1 MERLYVEKY
10 GGSSV
15 ATPELIKK
23 IAESYKPKIE
33 NGAKFITT
41 LSAMG
46 KTTDNL
52 IALAKEISKKP
63 NPRELDML
71 LATGEQVSVALF
83 CIACAEI
90 GIKAISLNAFQAG
103 IKSDE
108 NFNSAIIKS
117 IDKQR
122 LKKYLEEYDVIA
134 VTGFQGITEDYDLTT
149 LGRGGSDTTAV
160 AIAAVMGVDC
170 SIYSDVAGVYSID
183 PKLFPKAKK
192 LKYVSYDEMLEMA
205 FQGAKVLHSRSVEI
219 AKKYKVKIYCG
230 KTLSKKEGTYV
241 VDENHILEAPLVT
254 GASFMDNQTRATVYG
269 IPKNFELLQEMFK
282 KIAEQKLN
290 VDMISVIA
298 NTKDMSVSLTIVN
311 DKIEELQEIIREYFA
326 AYGDFNM
333 SFDRDN
339 VKISIIGVGM
349 RNGIGAAYR
358 FFNAM
363 KNVPI
368 KMITT
373 SEIKISC
380 LISSEFK
387 EIALESLAK
396 EFNLLDENISNEND

>member
-1 MERLYVEKY
+1 MSQLFVEKY

-15 ATPELIKK
+15 ATPELIKQ
-23 IAESYKPKIE
+23 IAQSYKPRIE
-33 NGAKFITT
+33 SGAKFITT

-46 KTTDNL
+46 KTTDQL
-52 IALAKEISKKP
+52 IALAKQIAYKP

-83 CIACAEI
+83 SIACSEI

-103 IKSDE
+103 IKSDK
-108 NFNSAIIKS
+108 NFNSAIIHS
-117 IDKQR
+117 IDKDKLLR
-122 LKKYLEEYDVIA
+122 YLENYDVIA
-134 VTGFQGITEDYDLTT
+134 VTGFQGITDELDVTT

-170 SIYSDVAGVYSID
+170 SIYSDVAGVYAID
-183 PKLFPKAKK
+183 PKLFPNAKK

-205 FQGAKVLHSRSVEI
+205 FLGAKVLHSRSVEI

-230 KTLSKKEGTYV
+230 KTLSKEEGTYV
-241 VDENHILEAPLVT
+241 VDENNILEAPMVT
-254 GASFMDNQTRATVYG
+254 GASVMENQTRATIYG
-269 IPKNFELLQEMFK
+269 IPKDFALLKEMFE
-282 KIAEQKLN
+282 KIAEHKLN

-298 NTKDMSVSLTIVN
+298 NTDDMSVSFTIVD
-311 DKIEELQEIIREYFA
+311 DKIEELQQIIKNYFSA
-326 AYGDFNM
+326 IGDFKM

-339 VKISIIGVGM
+339 VKISVVGVGM
-349 RNGIGAAYR
+349 RNGIGVAFK
-358 FFNAM
+358 FFNAL

-387 EIALESLAK
+387 DLALQALVK
-396 EFNLLDENISNEND
+396 EFKLIEENM